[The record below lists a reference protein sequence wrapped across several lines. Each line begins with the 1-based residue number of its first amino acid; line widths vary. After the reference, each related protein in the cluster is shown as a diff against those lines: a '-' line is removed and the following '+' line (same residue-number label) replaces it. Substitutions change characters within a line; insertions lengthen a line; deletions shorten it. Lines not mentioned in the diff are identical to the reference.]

1 MIRQSCLTNGVAR
14 PRRSTD
20 AEILER
26 ISLAV
31 GSSDSGW
38 TLAGAAAA
46 AGLHPATLIKRFGS
60 REGVLL
66 ALSRRWV
73 DAVPSGPAGEDP
85 YAELMAWA
93 ASLSV
98 RGVTSAG
105 VLARID
111 MLAEDLRNRAL
122 RDLLHLG
129 WQRQLDH
136 LTVLVAAAVD
146 RGSLQATAPPRLVA
160 RLLMDTASGALLRAA
175 VAPDPTEAD
184 PCTAVHEL
192 LEALA

>member
-1 MIRQSCLTNGVAR
+1 MCLGAHAE
-14 PRRSTD
+14 PPWLRRG
-20 AEILER
+20 R
-26 ISLAV
+26 V
-31 GSSDSGW
+31 PQ
-38 TLAGAAAA
+38 AG
-46 AGLHPATLIKRFGS
+46 

-66 ALSRRWV
+66 ALSRQWV
-73 DAVPSGPAGEDP
+73 EAVPTGPAGCDL

-98 RGVTSAG
+98 CGATSAA

-111 MLAEDLRNRAL
+111 MLAGGLRNQEL

-129 WQRQLDH
+129 RQRQLDH
-136 LTVLVAAAVD
+136 LTVLVEAAVD
-146 RGSLQATAPPRLVA
+146 LGSLRATAPPHLVA

-175 VAPDPTEAD
+175 VAPDPAESD
-184 PCTAVHEL
+184 PCTAVHDL